1 MKKPDLHLE
10 ELFDEDE
17 LPDELK
23 ETVLSEGEEGEGD
36 NANEDDEALLEEEE
50 GEEEEEGKDQITPEE
65 EEAMKAAQAEADRL
79 MDELYQLDYE
89 DMIGDTPVRFH
100 YTKVK
105 PQGFGLSVEDIMQA
119 DDKDLRQFVSMKKLA
134 PYRDH
139 DWRVSKDKVGKF
151 KAMLQKKLKR
161 EEEEEKLSRKEQKKN
176 RKKEKKE
183 MEKKMKEMEE
193 MKASK
198 KRNRKN
204 RSKGKDKKEKK

>member
-1 MKKPDLHLE
+1 M
-10 ELFDEDE
+10 
-17 LPDELK
+17 
-23 ETVLSEGEEGEGD
+23 
-36 NANEDDEALLEEEE
+36 
-50 GEEEEEGKDQITPEE
+50 TPEE

-161 EEEEEKLSRKEQKKN
+161 EEEEVKLSRKEQKKS

-183 MEKKMKEMEE
+183 MEKKMKEREE

-198 KRNRKN
+198 KRSRKG
-204 RSKGKDKKEKK
+204 RSKGKEKKEKK

>member
-23 ETVLSEGEEGEGD
+23 DTVLSEEEDQEEEEEAEEDG
-36 NANEDDEALLEEEE
+36 NTNEDDEALLEEEE
-50 GEEEEEGKDQITPEE
+50 DKVSPEE

-198 KRNRKN
+198 KRSRKN
-204 RSKGKDKKEKK
+204 RNKDKAKKEKK

>member
-1 MKKPDLHLE
+1 MD

-17 LPDELK
+17 IPEELK
-23 ETVLSEGEEGEGD
+23 EAVAGEEEMEEEEEEEGEMEEEEE
-36 NANEDDEALLEEEE
+36 AVPEDQALLEEEE
-50 GEEEEEGKDQITPEE
+50 EEEGEE
-65 EEAMKAAQAEADRL
+65 GEETEEAKAAKAEADRL

-139 DWRVSKDKVGKF
+139 DWRVSRDKVGKF

-161 EEEEEKLSRKEQKKN
+161 EEEEVKQSRKEQKKN

-198 KRNRKN
+198 KRSRKN
-204 RSKGKDKKEKK
+204 RNNKKK